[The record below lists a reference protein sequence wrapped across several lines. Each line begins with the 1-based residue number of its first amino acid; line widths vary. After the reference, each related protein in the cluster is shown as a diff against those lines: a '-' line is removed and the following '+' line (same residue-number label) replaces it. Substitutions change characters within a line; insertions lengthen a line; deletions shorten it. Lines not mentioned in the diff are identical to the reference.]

1 MQGSTD
7 PLPCVTLTDP
17 LPCIAGIHSYL
28 IAEFL
33 LQRHMG
39 HFMINVYVPCTMLV
53 ILSWVGFWINRE
65 ATGDRI
71 ALGKEGAGRGGGGW
85 GLG

>member
-1 MQGSTD
+1 M
-7 PLPCVTLTDP
+7 
-17 LPCIAGIHSYL
+17 HSYL
-28 IAEFL
+28 LAEFL
-33 LQRHMG
+33 LKRHMG

-71 ALGKEGAGRGGGGW
+71 ALGNHGAWSVRNVWVSKAFGVSIVVIRFESK
-85 GLG
+85 LENYLLY